1 MLNFFPYF
9 QAKEEAKRK
18 TTEEVHRI
26 SSGYASDES
35 HHLPKEPSRTDQSND
50 FHQSNQA
57 SEYYNSG
64 STSYMRNNTQPTSSS
79 SLSRS
84 SISSINPHPQLPG
97 ISTSP
102 SVSRDYYVTNGSTGG
117 GTDGSSSHSRANSD
131 SQKMISHSVNRPVS
145 GVNNNKVSLPPG
157 IPLTG
162 DAKTDADIMAF
173 FKARQKALGKS

>member
-9 QAKEEAKRK
+9 QAKEEAKKK
-18 TTEEVHRI
+18 TSEEVHRI
-26 SSGYASDES
+26 SSGYVSDES
-35 HHLPKEPSRTDQSND
+35 HHVPKEPSRTDQSND

-57 SEYYNSG
+57 SEYYNPG

-79 SLSRS
+79 STRS
-84 SISSINPHPQLPG
+84 SVSSINPHPQLPG

-102 SVSRDYYVTNGSTGG
+102 SVSRDYYVTNGSTGR

-131 SQKMISHSVNRPVS
+131 SQKMISHNVNRPVS